1 MLVNLFKSLWKHKF
15 IFLLILFGIAGISF
29 AGTSIY
35 LQDKPKVLINK
46 NSVVIDKYEE
56 NSHKYL
62 VTSNNTN
69 TLLDVSE
76 EVYEKAEIGKPYI
89 DETREYVGI
98 NKTIATIQIYLLF
111 LLIIMIITI
120 FLMLNP
126 MF

>member
-1 MLVNLFKSLWKHKF
+1 MLVNLFKNLWKHKF
-15 IFLLILFGIAGISF
+15 IFLLILFGVVAISF
-29 AGTSIY
+29 AGTLIY

-62 VTSNNTN
+62 VTSSNTN

-76 EVYEKAEIGKPYI
+76 EVYKKSEVGKPYI

-98 NKTIATIQIYLLF
+98 NKTISLIQIYLLS
-111 LLIIMIITI
+111 LLVIMIITI
-120 FLMLNP
+120 FLIIGP